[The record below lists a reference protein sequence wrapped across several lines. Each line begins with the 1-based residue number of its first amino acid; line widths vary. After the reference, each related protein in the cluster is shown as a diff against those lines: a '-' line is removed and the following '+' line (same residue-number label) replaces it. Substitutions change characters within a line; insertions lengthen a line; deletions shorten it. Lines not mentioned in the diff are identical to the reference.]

1 MLCVSSFWYVCL
13 KTYAVQAQYININ
26 THDTGHLMSANEKKI
41 CMYMIKN
48 SMQTKVIY
56 LALNTSC
63 CFTLN
68 VSGGWWCFRT
78 LQCKNNCRQQ
88 CRKHCTYRKTPDS
101 ACPIESVRLRWDA
114 LGYISTS
121 KDFNVPQKPCRI
133 SRKAATQP
141 IFQKACGSQ
150 QRC

>member
-1 MLCVSSFWYVCL
+1 
-13 KTYAVQAQYININ
+13 
-26 THDTGHLMSANEKKI
+26 
-41 CMYMIKN
+41 MIKN

-56 LALNTSC
+56 LALNASC

-78 LQCKNNCRQQ
+78 LRCKNNCRQQ

-101 ACPIESVRLRWDA
+101 ACPIESVRLHWDA

-150 QRC
+150 QRCSLTEVFHSRLRKLCGTSLHRPGCIGIANECATHLNRASTSE